1 MPVTINGNGSITGL
15 SVGGLPN
22 GTVDADTLASNA
34 VTSAKLASGAVI
46 QVQST
51 NFNTELNVGS
61 SDGTG
66 QATINTDFSFIPSA
80 SYVNITA
87 LENNSK
93 YMITFNGNMTAVPG
107 PSYSLSDWIGAFGF
121 VVDPAGG
128 TNWTPIGGG
137 ENNNTANNV
146 KYFSSRSS
154 PFYDN
159 DTVGGDGYW
168 KQAIGGNYLY
178 TSSVNAGTTLR
189 FAIEYFSYDNSYH
202 ESMMINRGNSGGSS
216 SSGGNRAY
224 QGSNATT
231 LTVME
236 IKA

>member
-1 MPVTINGNGSITGL
+1 MPITINGDGSITGL

-51 NFNTELNVGS
+51 NFNTELTVGS

-66 QATINTDFSFIPSA
+66 QATINNDFSFIPSV

-93 YMITFNGNMTAVPG
+93 YMLTFNGNMTAVPG

-137 ENNNTANNV
+137 VNNNTANNV

-202 ESMMINRGNSGGSS
+202 ESMMINRANSGGAS

>member
-1 MPVTINGNGSITGL
+1 MPVTINGDGSITGL

-66 QATINTDFSFIPSA
+66 QATISSDFSFIPSA

-87 LENNSK
+87 LANNSK
-93 YMITFNGNMTAVPG
+93 YMIMFNGNMTAVPG
-107 PSYSLSDWIGAFGF
+107 SSYSLSDWIGGFGF

-128 TNWTPIGGG
+128 TSWTPIGGG
-137 ENNNTANNV
+137 VNSTAANNV
-146 KYFSSRSS
+146 KYFSSR
-154 PFYDN
+154 
-159 DTVGGDGYW
+159 TVPSAETSGNDGYW
-168 KQAIGGNYLY
+168 KQVIGGNFLY

-202 ESMMINRGNSGGSS
+202 DSMMINRSNSGGSS

>member
-1 MPVTINGNGSITGL
+1 MPITNTINQSFLSIVIARPT
-15 SVGGLPN
+15 
-22 GTVDADTLASNA
+22 TL
-34 VTSAKLASGAVI
+34 
-46 QVQST
+46 
-51 NFNTELNVGS
+51 
-61 SDGTG
+61 
-66 QATINTDFSFIPSA
+66 
-80 SYVNITA
+80 TA
-87 LENNSK
+87 N
-93 YMITFNGNMTAVPG
+93 
-107 PSYSLSDWIGAFGF
+107 
-121 VVDPAGG
+121 
-128 TNWTPIGGG
+128 
-137 ENNNTANNV
+137 ANNV

-189 FAIEYFSYDNSYH
+189 FAIEYFHYDNSYH
-202 ESMMINRGNSGGSS
+202 ESMMINRSNSGGSS

>member
-1 MPVTINGNGSITGL
+1 MPVTINGDGSITGL

-22 GTVDADTLASNA
+22 GTVNADTLASNS

-66 QATINTDFSFIPSA
+66 QATISTDFSFIPSA

-87 LENNSK
+87 LANNSK
-93 YMITFNGNMTAVPG
+93 YMLTFNGNMTAVPG
-107 PSYSLSDWIGAFGF
+107 SSYSLSDWIGGFGF

-128 TNWTPIGGG
+128 TSWTPIGGG
-137 ENNNTANNV
+137 VNSNTANNV

-154 PFYDN
+154 SFYDN

-189 FAIEYFSYDNSYH
+189 FAIEYFHYDNSYH
-202 ESMMINRGNSGGSS
+202 ESMMINRSNSGGSS